1 MEPIIFDLGDNFPN
15 KLVDKQP
22 TLIEKP
28 SSKIITST
36 KPIKVVENVYYF
48 SPCNNLI
55 YSSKFVT

>member
-1 MEPIIFDLGDNFPN
+1 MEPIIFQIGDDFPN
-15 KLVDKQP
+15 KLVEKSEPNKQH

-48 SPCNNLI
+48 SP
-55 YSSKFVT
+55 